1 MKQALAL
8 AAGVAV
14 ALVVAVSP
22 TPGAGDDTISMSV
35 RPTVLRYGEMATAT
49 GVIPNADN
57 RQVTIETQP
66 CDQRSWRELAATTT
80 QPGGGW
86 SVDFQPGISGLVRAV
101 SAGALTSAVRVQQR
115 PWMHIEQRPA
125 RSFFVGAIA
134 ERPLWHRKVAVER
147 FDRASRAWRRV
158 KTVLLA
164 HTRADPGDVR
174 IWSYS
179 DHFALGVPR
188 GTTLRA
194 RLPLD
199 QARPCYVGATS
210 TLVRA

>member
-1 MKQALAL
+1 VLGGGGTDK
-8 AAGVAV
+8 
-14 ALVVAVSP
+14 
-22 TPGAGDDTISMSV
+22 ISMSV
-35 RPTVLRYGEMATAT
+35 RPTLLRYGETATAT
-49 GVIPNADN
+49 GVIPNADG
-57 RQVTIETQP
+57 REVMVEARP
-66 CDQRSWRELAATTT
+66 CDQKAWREIAETTT

-101 SAGALTSAVRVQQR
+101 SAGALTSTVRVQQR

-147 FDRASRAWRRV
+147 FDRASHAWRPL

-179 DHFALGVPR
+179 DHFPLTVRR

-210 TLVRA
+210 SLVRA